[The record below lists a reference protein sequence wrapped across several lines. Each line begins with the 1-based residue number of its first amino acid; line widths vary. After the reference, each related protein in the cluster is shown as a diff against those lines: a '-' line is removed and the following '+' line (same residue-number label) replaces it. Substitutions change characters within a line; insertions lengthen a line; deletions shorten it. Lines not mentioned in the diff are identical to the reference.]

1 MTELELRVFL
11 SGCYKEELVDKL
23 VEVFGVLEDQAQ
35 QIEQMKRCGNCKY
48 LETMYAWGENYCLY
62 HATKRLLC
70 RYPYQLAGCKHWEF
84 DQS

>member
-35 QIEQMKRCGNCKY
+35 EIEQMKRKIELMKSRQNC
-48 LETMYAWGENYCLY
+48 MYGFEE
-62 HATKRLLC
+62 K
-70 RYPYQLAGCKHWEF
+70 CKHRRCAPCSEWKLKEE
-84 DQS
+84 